1 MVLFIDG
8 ITVILPAKVS
18 LNMAAIGKV
27 TEWLQGRLGVE
38 GTSLNQRKSQVLLA
52 DEVGSEHLTGEQ
64 RVVMDNTGLTMVLQR
79 MRVVGLL
86 VGT

>member
-1 MVLFIDG
+1 MVVFIDG

-38 GTSLNQRKSQVLLA
+38 GASLNQRKSQVLLA
-52 DEVGSEHLTGEQ
+52 D
-64 RVVMDNTGLTMVLQR
+64 
-79 MRVVGLL
+79 
-86 VGT
+86 